1 MAHRVHL
8 PPFGE
13 VMEEGT
19 VVVWHKKEG
28 DQVVKGE
35 PLFDLETDKSV
46 LTVESFHRGV
56 LLKIVVPENQ
66 TVPVGTTIAWIGEP
80 GEEVPAE

>member
-19 VVVWHKKEG
+19 VVQWFKQEG
-28 DQVVKGE
+28 EAIQKGE
-35 PLFDLETDKSV
+35 PLFELETDKSV
-46 LTVESFHRGV
+46 VTVESFYSGT
-56 LLKIVVPENQ
+56 LLKILVPQGE
-66 TVPVGTTIAWIGEP
+66 TVPVGTTIAWIGET
-80 GEEVPAE
+80 GEELPEA